1 MQQPEKGN
9 FNRARWKM
17 SGWGPRVRGP
27 GVWENTWGPMENTG
41 TGGNTSSGEK
51 YGVWRKT

>member
-1 MQQPEKGN
+1 MNLSLQGTG
-9 FNRARWKM
+9 
-17 SGWGPRVRGP
+17 SWGVAKHRV
-27 GVWENTWGPMENTG
+27 WNTWGPMENTG